1 MSDFTFEQILSS
13 EWNAK
18 IIQIWRRI
26 VAREIRKLGAEIN
39 PFTGKT
45 KKTSLINTEPSKR
58 NRKVVRIWGVH
69 PNVADDPIQYPSLP
83 REGWHTTR
91 PYNAFIYGHWFRM
104 DKGQE
109 HWDSDGKG
117 SIFKYPNVYN
127 SSKKLDSYFYFES
140 YFNYNGKLYGK
151 ILKNYYGCVPIYSK
165 RSIPEMISDYPKLK
179 DIIVNTF
186 NQAYEQWRGNAL

>member
-1 MSDFTFEQILSS
+1 MSDFTFEQIISG

-26 VAREIRKLGAEIN
+26 VAREIRKLGADIN

-83 REGWHTTR
+83 REGWHTTK
-91 PYNAFIYGHWFRM
+91 PYNAFIYGNWLRM
-104 DKGQE
+104 NKGQE

-127 SSKKLDSYFYFES
+127 SSKEFKSYFH
-140 YFNYNGKLYGK
+140 YNGKLYGK
-151 ILKNYYGCVPIYSK
+151 IFKNYDDCVPIYSK
-165 RSIPEMISDYPKLK
+165 RSIPEMISDYPQLK
-179 DIIVNTF
+179 EIIVETF